1 MHGECVCVLSNIVCA
16 FSSIYVLM
24 MLMMMMM
31 RMTIMMK
38 MMTRTVHGVVRARHW
53 CLPRCPGQVEFVN
66 NS

>member
-1 MHGECVCVLSNIVCA
+1 MCVLSNIVCA

-24 MLMMMMM
+24 MMMM

-38 MMTRTVHGVVRARHW
+38 MMTMTVHGVVRARHW